1 MREKKKTKIQT
12 ETAMQLRS
20 TAYDAFV
27 IQLLFQFGYKHV
39 ASESF
44 WVSLD
49 MQACKATPK
58 DPLNLKRSILSRVG
72 SIRTILLNLTE

>member
-1 MREKKKTKIQT
+1 MYEGKKQKKKQT

-39 ASESF
+39 SSESF
-44 WVSLD
+44 WVYLY
-49 MQACKATPK
+49 MQACKATPR
-58 DPLNLKRSILSRVG
+58 DPLNLSW
-72 SIRTILLNLTE
+72 